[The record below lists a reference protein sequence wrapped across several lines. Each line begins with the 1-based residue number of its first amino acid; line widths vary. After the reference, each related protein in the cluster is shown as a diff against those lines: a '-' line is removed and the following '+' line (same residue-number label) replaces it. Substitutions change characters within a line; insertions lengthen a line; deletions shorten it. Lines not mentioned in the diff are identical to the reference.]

1 MTNIIQ
7 NTTATEMAVLSIL
20 LKTPAKIYEIDELK
34 SEMFSALPNK
44 NIFDNM
50 KIISSNG
57 NVPEFAYLVSVIKS
71 RGMLNDCGGVTYLET
86 LAKQDYDNVNLLEF
100 VKMLVNNFKVR
111 RLLTISAKI
120 PNSIHYDNV
129 DTIISS
135 VRNDLDNL
143 VSIYGGSGVSNVR
156 DISELA
162 YIQLVE
168 KINKEKKLDIT
179 TGFSNLD
186 GVVGGYIPEDLIIV
200 AGRPSMGK
208 TAFMCNSVLRGGFE
222 NVPSLIFSLEMSK
235 SVLINRILA
244 IKTGLPIFNIRFG
257 IMNQKQVD
265 LYVAGIDKIKNLSL
279 FVDDTYKIN
288 ISYIVNTIKKYHT
301 LYNIKVVH
309 IDYVQLL
316 SERGE
321 DSTHELG
328 RISRELKLLARH
340 LGITIVI
347 YSQLNRLLELRQDKR
362 PILSDLRQSGNL
374 EEDADIVIFL
384 YRDEIY
390 HFSTKDKG
398 VLELLIR
405 KHRNGPV
412 GVLFSSFNAETNE
425 ILSR

>member
-1 MTNIIQ
+1 
-7 NTTATEMAVLSIL
+7 
-20 LKTPAKIYEIDELK
+20 
-34 SEMFSALPNK
+34 MFSALPNK

-57 NVPEFAYLVSVIKS
+57 NVPEFAYLVSVIES
-71 RGMLNDCGGVTYLET
+71 RGMLNDCGGIAYLET

-143 VSIYGGSGVSNVR
+143 DSIYGGSGVSNVR

-235 SVLINRILA
+235 SVLINR
-244 IKTGLPIFNIRFG
+244 
-257 IMNQKQVD
+257 
-265 LYVAGIDKIKNLSL
+265 
-279 FVDDTYKIN
+279 
-288 ISYIVNTIKKYHT
+288 
-301 LYNIKVVH
+301 
-309 IDYVQLL
+309 LL
-316 SERGE
+316 
-321 DSTHELG
+321 
-328 RISRELKLLARH
+328 K
-340 LGITIVI
+340 
-347 YSQLNRLLELRQDKR
+347 LRQDKR